1 MVLARTPMEVGIQ
14 YVRMAIARDYSPGG
28 RATLYINKGVDDHWQ
43 LFLVWKQTSSPEDS
57 RPGKFLRERLPELA
71 TECSSEPDAE
81 ARILTVLLSM
91 LSLVCQDT
99 VGFRDQCLRRIG
111 ELVSVFC
118 THHLQPRSYRAE
130 TRAKYGLI

>member
-57 RPGKFLRERLPELA
+57 RPRKFLRERLPELA
-71 TECSSEPDAE
+71 TDCSSEPDAE
-81 ARILTVLLSM
+81 ARILTVLLFYAIASV
-91 LSLVCQDT
+91 SGYSG
-99 VGFRDQCLRRIG
+99 GFVISAYVAL
-111 ELVSVFC
+111 ENL
-118 THHLQPRSYRAE
+118 
-130 TRAKYGLI
+130 